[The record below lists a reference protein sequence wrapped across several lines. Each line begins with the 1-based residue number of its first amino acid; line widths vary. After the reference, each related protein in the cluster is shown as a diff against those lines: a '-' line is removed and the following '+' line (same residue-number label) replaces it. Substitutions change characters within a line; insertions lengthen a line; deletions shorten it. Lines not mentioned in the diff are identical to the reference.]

1 MKLVM
6 YRDCRLVKIETEAF
20 RLTLGELQNN
30 EIKAVLKPL
39 GIDVQFI
46 EDPSKTRYDQA
57 EIKRI
62 ADALGAEPPEE
73 SGPDDK
79 LLNVF
84 DESSDGR
91 MFGPGGLDE
100 ETKDD

>member
-46 EDPSKTRYDQA
+46 EDPSKTRYDQV

-62 ADALGAEPPEE
+62 ADALGAEPSE
-73 SGPDDK
+73 
-79 LLNVF
+79 
-84 DESSDGR
+84 ESSDGR